1 MSTSFEALSDVS
13 TFRKTAASMWK
24 APNDPTIYGSMDVD
38 ASAALAFIEA
48 HRAKRLDSGRAGG
61 NEKLTITHLVCAA
74 VARAFVKYPQLNAK
88 VRFGGR
94 LERRQDIDLFVSVAT
109 GGGKD
114 LSGARIEHA
123 DRLSLAQW
131 IPAVAGKAR
140 AIREGTD
147 PSFEKSRGLFK
158 LLPFFVLGPLLKLV
172 DFLTN
177 EMHLD
182 LPTQGMP
189 RDPFGSAVITNVGPF
204 GIDTAFAPFIPL
216 ARAPMLILISEV
228 KDRPWVSEDKQLVVR
243 PVLRL
248 CATFDHRIIDGF
260 SAGKLATV
268 IREALEHPETLAPVT
283 ESACAEAA

>member
-1 MSTSFEALSDVS
+1 MSTSFEAMSDVS

-38 ASAALAFIEA
+38 ASAALAFIDA
-48 HRAKRLDSGRAGG
+48 HRERTGER
-61 NEKLTITHLVCAA
+61 LTITHLVCGA
-74 VARAFVKYPQLNAK
+74 VARAFVKYPHLNAK

-94 LERRQDIDLFVSVAT
+94 LERRKDVDLFVSVAT

-123 DRLSLAQW
+123 DRLSLSQW

-158 LLPFFVLGPLLKLV
+158 VLPFFVLGPLLKFV
-172 DFLTN
+172 DWITN
-177 EMHLD
+177 ELHLD
-182 LPTQGMP
+182 LPSQGMP

-228 KDRPWVSEDKQLVVR
+228 KDRPWVENKALVVR

-268 IREALEHPETLAPVT
+268 IREALEHPELLAQPQAAT
-283 ESACAEAA
+283 ELAEAA